1 VKGDSAPKKFY
12 GEDYPYLNGGDDKII
27 DVHCHIDFKN
37 FNKDRD
43 EVIKRA
49 KKMLTAII
57 DSGVGLGGVRRSIR
71 LSEEHRH
78 FIYSTLGLHPVNAA
92 KTEYNVIEDVIREI
106 EENIEKAVGVG
117 ESGLDFHHTRD
128 LEGRRRQEKIFR
140 LFIELASEYEL
151 PLIIHA
157 RDSEKQALKIIK
169 EYALKDV
176 IFHCYSGSLETAY
189 QILEE
194 GYYLSFST
202 MICFMD
208 HQQQL
213 IKNLPLKNIL
223 TETDSPYL
231 SPFKGERNEPSFL
244 EEAVKKMAQIKNT
257 SITEVDK
264 ITEKNAKKVF
274 GI

>member
-1 VKGDSAPKKFY
+1 MG
-12 GEDYPYLNGGDDKII
+12 DYPHTLDRGNDNII
-27 DVHCHIDFKN
+27 DVHCHINFKD
-37 FNKDRD
+37 FNKDRE

-49 KKMLTAII
+49 KKKLTAII
-57 DSGVGLGGVRRSIR
+57 DSGVGLGGVKRSIR

-78 FIYSTLGLHPVNAA
+78 FIHSTLGLHPVNAA
-92 KTEYNVIEDVIREI
+92 KIEHNALEDLIREI
-106 EENIEKAVGVG
+106 EENIENAVAVG

-128 LEGRRRQEKIFR
+128 LEGRRKQEKIFR
-140 LFIELASEYEL
+140 LFIKLAIEYEL

-169 EYALKDV
+169 EYPLEDA
-176 IFHCYSGSLETAY
+176 IFHCYSGNLETASRI
-189 QILEE
+189 QEE

-202 MICFMD
+202 MICFID
-208 HQQQL
+208 HHQQL

-231 SPFKGERNEPSFL
+231 SPFKGKRNEPSFI
-244 EEAVKKMAQIKNT
+244 EENLKKMAEIKN
-257 SITEVDK
+257 INMTEVDK